1 MCPLTHGERFLLMM
15 EMDAPVSSSISRGQP
30 STVIERMIGLDL
42 EITENKEYDDDESV
56 DNDRVDV
63 DDSES
68 KVPLTVLAQSDLMP
82 WGNAVWELSVVQI

>member
-1 MCPLTHGERFLLMM
+1 MM

-30 STVIERMIGLDL
+30 STVTERMIGLDL
-42 EITENKEYDDDESV
+42 EIMENKEYDDDESV

-68 KVPLTVLAQSDLMP
+68 KVPLTVLAQSDLV
-82 WGNAVWELSVVQI
+82 A